1 MVQESALCAENNAT
15 VERLI
20 AEGQAQHRPLA
31 LATMYAAS
39 KRVQVS
45 FSSQSSRFLMNP

>member
-20 AEGQAQHRPLA
+20 AEGQAQHKPLA